1 MINFVK
7 YDIGANIEN
16 VMREHFK
23 CDAIHVQDQMY
34 TYSELYSRSDT
45 IRNVINEIVT
55 TNNQFIGILCYR
67 SIDAYAGIVGI
78 LFSKNAYLPLNPFH
92 PIEKINKILTVSECR
107 TIILAEEAVDV
118 FSKLSPLVD
127 GLTIICPTPGT
138 KIKELVKNNSNHT
151 FILPDKFSK
160 STIVKDN
167 VNKDDPA
174 YLMFTSGS
182 TGEPKGIVVSHKNL
196 YSYSTY
202 IIEKYEFNSNDRISQ
217 APDIS
222 FDLSIQDLFSAF
234 LSGGCLFVL
243 PKKVMMAP
251 HKYINDHKL
260 TVWTSVPSVG
270 IFMDNMKQLSANSLT
285 TLRCSLFCGEGLPC
299 DIATK
304 WKLAAPYS
312 EVINFYGP
320 TEATVMFSSYSW
332 GVLSKSQECYNG
344 FVSIGKPFNEMQVKL
359 IEDSNEVSNGSIGE
373 ICVYGEQVIQGYF
386 KDEALTKE
394 KFITFPDDKNRVWYR
409 TGDLAKKLKD
419 GNYVFI
425 GRVDDQLQ
433 VRGNRVEMLEIDKVV
448 RDAIGHQMAV
458 SIPVTSK
465 DNKNIA
471 EDIVAFVEGD
481 SQKFSENEIIDN
493 CRLVLPDY
501 MVPSNIYFIDTMPL
515 NQNGKIDK
523 KSLALM
529 ASANNLVDNLDF
541 LNNNETDVMCSIC
554 MKSLKEDEIMRGV
567 GLIKIINHQ
576 NKDDYICHVC
586 LKGF

>member
-7 YDIGANIEN
+7 HDIGENIEN
-16 VMREHFK
+16 VMHEHIE
-23 CDAIHVQDQMY
+23 CDAVYVQDKMY
-34 TYSELYSRSDT
+34 KYRELYSRADS
-45 IRNVINEIVT
+45 IRNVVNSIVGDS
-55 TNNQFIGILCYR
+55 NQFIGILCYR
-67 SIDAYAGIVGI
+67 SIDAYAGIVGA

-92 PIEKINKILTVSECR
+92 PIDKIKKILAISECK
-107 TIILAEEAVDV
+107 TIILAEEAADT
-118 FSKLSPLVD
+118 FLKLSSFVD
-127 GLTIICPTPGT
+127 RLTVICPTPGE
-138 KIKELVKNNSNHT
+138 KIKKLVKNNSNHT
-151 FILPDKFSK
+151 FILPDEFLNSI
-160 STIVKDN
+160 IVKDS
-167 VNKDDPA
+167 VHKDDPA

-196 YSYSTY
+196 YSYATY
-202 IIEKYEFNSNDRISQ
+202 IINKYNFSSNDRISQ

-222 FDLSIQDLFSAF
+222 FDLSIQDIFSAF

-251 HKYINDHKL
+251 HKYINEHKL

-285 TLRCSLFCGEGLPC
+285 TLRCSLFCGEGLPS

-304 WKLAAPYS
+304 WKMAAPNS

-320 TEATVMFSSYSW
+320 TEATVMFMSYSW
-332 GVLSKSQECYNG
+332 DLSSENQNCFNG
-344 FVSIGKPFNEMQVKL
+344 LVSIGKPFIKMQIKL
-359 IEDSNEVSNGSIGE
+359 IEDNKEVSNGSIGE
-373 ICVYGEQVIQGYF
+373 IYVNGNQVINGYY
-386 KDEALTKE
+386 KDKSLTKE
-394 KFITFPDDKNRVWYR
+394 KFIRFKNDDKVWYR
-409 TGDLAKKLKD
+409 TGDLAKKMED

-433 VRGNRVEMLEIDKVV
+433 VRGNRVELLEIDKAI
-448 RDAIGHQMAV
+448 RDLIGHQMAV

-501 MVPSNIYFIDTMPL
+501 MVPSKIYFIDNMPL

-523 KSLALM
+523 NTLSNQLDNSEEEIIEKSVQEIVCGICLKSLA
-529 ASANNLVDNLDF
+529 
-541 LNNNETDVMCSIC
+541 
-554 MKSLKEDEIMRGV
+554 EDERLDGF
-567 GLIKIINHQ
+567 GLLKIINHNGQ
-576 NKDDYICHVC
+576 NDHICHTC